1 MKNDS
6 LIKGVTYGVK
16 IPSSRAEDI
25 DLLMD
30 FAERNDDPNMCIE
43 YATEKDAKNRI
54 CVLKRVAKNEK
65 YNVEIIRMEN
75 KVYARLTETD
85 A

>member
-25 DLLMD
+25 DLLIK
-30 FAERNDDPNMCIE
+30 FVEENDDPNMCIE
-43 YATEKDAKNRI
+43 YATEKDAKNRVA
-54 CVLKRVAKNEK
+54 VLKRAAKNESLK
-65 YNVEIIRMEN
+65 VNISRIDS
-75 KVYARLTETD
+75 KVYVALV
-85 A
+85 